1 MIRAGDGEVRPPPPA
16 LQKSFIIDIV
26 SCMKVKARAGRSLGS
41 FVYLFLKEFRRTVAA
56 WVVISAVATQIALIG
71 AMAPETFRL
80 SGRVLGS
87 SGKSAVYVA
96 LWQADGFLK
105 RPVQQ
110 VRFEPGAELHF
121 HFEVPA
127 GRWAL
132 SAFEDRNGNGVLDM
146 GLFGPKEPSGFW
158 RAFTGHH
165 KPRFD
170 EVAQLVGRDVLNAD
184 ITLK

>member
-1 MIRAGDGEVRPPPPA
+1 MPNRKIEQFGRA
-16 LQKSFIIDIV
+16 
-26 SCMKVKARAGRSLGS
+26 
-41 FVYLFLKEFRRTVAA
+41 AA
-56 WVVISAVATQIALIG
+56 VCAVTFALIG
-71 AMAPETFRL
+71 AAEKFKV

-96 LWQADGFLK
+96 LSQADSFLK

-110 VRFEPGAELHF
+110 VRIAPGTELFF

-127 GRWAL
+127 GRWAV
-132 SAFEDRNGNGVLDM
+132 SAFEDRNDSGILDM

-170 EVAQLVGRDVLNAD
+170 EVGQSVEREILNAD
-184 ITLK
+184 ITLR

>member
-1 MIRAGDGEVRPPPPA
+1 LNRSTISYRHPA
-16 LQKSFIIDIV
+16 KRSLQKTFIIDIV
-26 SCMKVKARAGRSLGS
+26 SFVKGKAQAGRSLGS
-41 FVYLFLKEFRRTVAA
+41 FVYLFLKQFRRSLAVG
-56 WVVISAVATQIALIG
+56 VVISALATGFALIG
-71 AMAPETFRL
+71 AMAPQTFGL
-80 SGRVLGS
+80 FGKVLGS
-87 SGKSAVYVA
+87 SGKSVVYVA

-127 GRWAL
+127 GRWAV
-132 SAFEDRNGNGVLDM
+132 SAFEDRNRNGVLDM

-165 KPRFD
+165 TPRFD
-170 EVAQLVGRDVLNAD
+170 EVASSIERDVQNAD